1 MTVSPPKGL
10 EPLHSSRFPSFQLA
24 LAAFLLLPAIGCHG
38 QAAANGAALSAQQDR
53 NVQLEIRSQLGVPP
67 NWIIAPGARESS
79 NIPGY
84 DKLNIEFYP
93 EGQPD
98 QKQPIAFFISK
109 DGKTLARLSTYDLAD
124 IPGTHIDTA
133 GRPVRGAKDAK
144 VELVNFDDLE
154 CPFCARMYAELFP
167 DTLDHYK
174 GLIKIV
180 YKDDPL
186 TEIHPWA
193 MRAAVDAN
201 CVAAQSGDAYWNY
214 VNYLHTHGEDIT
226 GPDRDVK
233 KSYAM
238 LDQLAKDEGTRDKLN
253 LTTLDNCLAKQDET
267 LVRSEM
273 KEADTLKIQ
282 GTPALFVDGER
293 IDGAQPTPYIWA
305 AIDRA
310 LKAKG
315 ITPPA
320 DNATTPTTDKA
331 AQAAAD
337 GKS

>member
-1 MTVSPPKGL
+1 MSAPKGL
-10 EPLHSSRFPSFQLA
+10 HPLHPLRFPSLPLTFASL
-24 LAAFLLLPAIGCHG
+24 LLLPALGCNG
-38 QAAANGAALSAQQDR
+38 QTPSPGAALTTQQSR

-67 NWIIAPGARESS
+67 NWVIAPGDRQASDM
-79 NIPGY
+79 PGY
-84 DKLNIEFYP
+84 DKLTVEFYP
-93 EGQPD
+93 DGQPD
-98 QKQPIAFFISK
+98 KGQPIAFLISK
-109 DGKTLARLSTYDLAD
+109 DGKTLARLSTYDLTN

-133 GRPVRGAKDAK
+133 GRPVRGDKAAR

-154 CPFCARMYAELFP
+154 CPFCARLHAELFP

-193 MRAAVDAN
+193 MHAAVNAN
-201 CVAAQSGDAYWNY
+201 CLAAQSGTAYWNY
-214 VNYLHTHGEDIT
+214 VDYLHTHGDDIT

-238 LDQLAKDEGTRDKLN
+238 LDQLAKDEGGRDKLN
-253 LTTLDNCLAKQDET
+253 TTTLDSCVAKQDET
-267 LVRSEM
+267 LVRAEM
-273 KEADTLKIQ
+273 KTAADLKIE
-282 GTPALFVDGER
+282 GTPALFVDGEQ

-310 LKAKG
+310 LRAKG

-320 DNATTPTTDKA
+320 GPAAPVAPTDA
-331 AQAAAD
+331 
-337 GKS
+337 SR

>member
-1 MTVSPPKGL
+1 M
-10 EPLHSSRFPSFQLA
+10 HSSRFPSFQLL

-38 QAAANGAALSAQQDR
+38 QAAAPGAALTSQQNR
-53 NVQLEIRSQLGVPP
+53 SVQLEIRSQLGVPP
-67 NWIIAPGARESS
+67 NWIIAPGSREPST
-79 NIPGY
+79 IPGY
-84 DKLNIEFYP
+84 DKLNVEFYP
-93 EGQPD
+93 DGQPD
-98 QKQPIAFFISK
+98 QKQPIDFLISK
-109 DGKTLARLSTYDLAD
+109 DGKTLARLSTYDLTD

-133 GRPVRGAKDAK
+133 GRPMRGNTNAK

-193 MRAAVDAN
+193 MHAAVNAN
-201 CVAAQSGDAYWNY
+201 CLAAQSGSAYWNY

-253 LTTLDNCLAKQDET
+253 LATLDSCVAKQDET
-267 LVRSEM
+267 LIRSEM
-273 KEADTLKIQ
+273 KEADFLKIQ

-320 DNATTPTTDKA
+320 DNATPP
-331 AQAAAD
+331 AAD
-337 GKS
+337 APTQTTAAGK

>member
-1 MTVSPPKGL
+1 MAVSPPKGSQ
-10 EPLHSSRFPSFQLA
+10 PLHSPRLSPLRLLLSTVF
-24 LAAFLLLPAIGCHG
+24 LLPAIGCHG
-38 QAAANGAALSAQQDR
+38 QASTSGTALTAQQNR

-67 NWIIAPGARESS
+67 NWVIAPGDRESS
-79 NIPGY
+79 SIPGY
-84 DKLNIEFYP
+84 DKLDVEFYP
-93 EGQPD
+93 DGQPD
-98 QKQPIAFFISK
+98 QKQPIGFLISK
-109 DGKTLARLSTYDLAD
+109 DGKTLARLSTYDLTN
-124 IPGTHIDTA
+124 IPGSHIDTA
-133 GRPVRGAKDAK
+133 GRPIRGNKDAQ

-154 CPFCARMYAELFP
+154 CPFCARLHAELFP

-193 MRAAVDAN
+193 MHAAVNAN
-201 CVAAQSGDAYWNY
+201 CLAAQSGTAYWNY
-214 VNYLHTHGEDIT
+214 VDYLHTHGEDIT
-226 GPDRDVK
+226 GPDRDLK
-233 KSYAM
+233 KSDAM
-238 LDQLAKDEGTRDKLN
+238 LDQLAKDEGSRDKLN
-253 LTTLDNCLAKQDET
+253 LTSLDSCVTKQDET

-273 KEADTLKIQ
+273 KEAESLKIE

-310 LKAKG
+310 LRAKG

-320 DNATTPTTDKA
+320 NTAAAPAPTPA
-331 AQAAAD
+331 AQ
-337 GKS
+337 